1 MIRAPGIGGGL
12 DGPPRASARARWSPR
27 RAVSAATIH
36 VPLLVC
42 AATMVF
48 PLLWMLSTSLK
59 HPGKQFAFP
68 PQMLPNPVYTA
79 NFTELFRLAPMGA
92 YLFNS
97 TKIAVFSTLGVCL
110 SSALGAF
117 AFARMRFR
125 GRNALFAI
133 VLATMMVP
141 GQVTII
147 PTFVVIRGLGWIDN
161 HAALIVPAF
170 FGGAFNVF
178 LLRQFYLTIPQDL
191 IDSAKMDGASWIRVF
206 WSLIVPLGMPALAT
220 VAIFNFLWSWN
231 DLFGPLIYLNSQSKM
246 TLTLGLTLLRGRSG
260 SGGGHWGVI
269 MAGSLI
275 GVLPMLILY
284 FIGQKYFVQGLAR
297 TGLKG

>member
-1 MIRAPGIGGGL
+1 
-12 DGPPRASARARWSPR
+12 
-27 RAVSAATIH
+27 
-36 VPLLVC
+36 
-42 AATMVF
+42 
-48 PLLWMLSTSLK
+48 
-59 HPGKQFAFP
+59 
-68 PQMLPNPVYTA
+68 
-79 NFTELFRLAPMGA
+79 MGT

-97 TKIAVFSTLGVCL
+97 TKIAVLTTVGVTL

-125 GRNALFAI
+125 GSDVLFAI
-133 VLATMMVP
+133 LLATMMVP

-147 PTFVVIRGLGWIDN
+147 PTFVIIRGLGWIDN

-191 IDSAKMDGASWIRVF
+191 IDSAKMDGAGWLRIF
-206 WSLIVPLGMPALAT
+206 LAIIIPLGMPALAT

-231 DLFGPLIYLNSQSKM
+231 DLFGPLIYLNSQTKM

-275 GVLPMLILY
+275 GVLPMLVLY
-284 FIGQKYFVQGLAR
+284 FVGQKYFVQGLAR

>member
-1 MIRAPGIGGGL
+1 MTLTARVSSAKAVVRPRGRPLIR
-12 DGPPRASARARWSPR
+12 PRKLLASIS
-27 RAVSAATIH
+27 IH
-36 VPLLVC
+36 VPLMIC
-42 AATMVF
+42 AITMLF
-48 PLLWMLSTSLK
+48 PLLWMLSTALK

-68 PQMLPNPVYTA
+68 PQLIPNPIYLK
-79 NFTELFRLAPMGA
+79 NFTELFRLAPMGY

-97 TKIAVFSTLGVCL
+97 TKIAVLSTIGVTL
-110 SSALGAF
+110 SSSLAAF

-125 GRNALFAI
+125 GREALFAI
-133 VLATMMVP
+133 LLATMMIP

-147 PTFVVIRGLGWIDN
+147 PTFVIIRGLGWIDN
-161 HAALIVPAF
+161 HAALIVPSF

-191 IDSAKMDGASWIRVF
+191 IDSAKMDGAGWVRIF
-206 WSLIVPLGMPALAT
+206 WSLIIPLGMPALTT
-220 VAIFNFLWSWN
+220 VAIFNFLWAWN
-231 DLFGPLIYLNSQSKM
+231 DLFGPLIYLNSQKKM
-246 TLTLGLTLLRGRSG
+246 TLALGITMLRGRSG

-269 MAGSLI
+269 MAGSLL
-275 GVLPMLILY
+275 GVLPMLVLY

>member
-1 MIRAPGIGGGL
+1 MTWFGT
-12 DGPPRASARARWSPR
+12 ASGRARSRRNWPSRRLSPR
-27 RAVSAATIH
+27 RLLRSLSIH
-36 VPLLVC
+36 VPLVLC
-42 AATMVF
+42 AATMIF

-68 PQMLPNPVYTA
+68 PQMIPDPLYTA

-97 TKIAVFSTLGVCL
+97 TKIALLGTLGVSL
-110 SSALGAF
+110 SSALAAF

-125 GRNALFAI
+125 GSGVLFAV

-147 PTFVVIRGLGWIDN
+147 PTFVIIRGLGWIDN

-170 FGGAFNVF
+170 FGSAFNVF

-191 IDSAKMDGASWIRVF
+191 IDSAKMDGASWVRIF
-206 WSLIVPLGMPALAT
+206 LALIIPLGMPALAT

-231 DLFGPLIYLNSQSKM
+231 DLFGPLIYLNSQTKM

-275 GVLPMLILY
+275 GVAPMLVLY
-284 FIGQKYFVQGLAR
+284 FVGQKYFVQGLAR